1 MRPLLCVP
9 IFSWLVLRPAAADPV
24 ADAVKAGGVALVMRH
39 ATAPGVGDP
48 EKFSVSD
55 CSTQRNLSTE
65 GREEARRIGLHL
77 KSLGLVPGLVLTSQ
91 WCRCRETAELAE
103 LAELAFGG
111 ALYDSTE
118 PADWPA
124 LNSFFR
130 ARESEP
136 RQTGEVLARIAKLK
150 PGDKPLVLVT
160 HQVIITSVTG
170 LFPESGEVVV
180 VAPARVAGTAAVR
193 IIGTIKPS
201 AALPAA
207 AAK

>member
-1 MRPLLCVP
+1 MRPLLCVL
-9 IFSWLVLRPAAADPV
+9 IFSWLVLRPATADPV

-65 GREEARRIGLHL
+65 RREEAQRIGLHL

-91 WCRCRETAELAE
+91 WCRCLTA
-103 LAELAFGG
+103 
-111 ALYDSTE
+111 
-118 PADWPA
+118 
-124 LNSFFR
+124 
-130 ARESEP
+130 
-136 RQTGEVLARIAKLK
+136 
-150 PGDKPLVLVT
+150 
-160 HQVIITSVTG
+160 VTG
-170 LFPESGEVVV
+170 IFPESGEVVV